1 MCHEIFCFISSG
13 PHAKQVILMPW
24 NILLPILPIQMFRK
38 LSCASLAKNLVTLYQ
53 LNTLFP
59 GRAQY
64 WPPKLL
70 YTVKFPRYNAKC
82 RGKWDLLLYTKYSA
96 SYLVFLATLYLG
108 KINFLWDSVY
118 YCRQEAGGVLQEA
131 AHLPLRQSLVGGR
144 EAGNP
149 DPLLS
154 FPLKNQQ

>member
-1 MCHEIFCFISSG
+1 
-13 PHAKQVILMPW
+13 MPW

-82 RGKWDLLLYTKYSA
+82 TEENE
-96 SYLVFLATLYLG
+96 
-108 KINFLWDSVY
+108 IY
-118 YCRQEAGGVLQEA
+118 YCTRNI
-131 AHLPLRQSLVGGR
+131 PRRISLSSLHYIS
-144 EAGNP
+144 EKSI
-149 DPLLS
+149 S
-154 FPLKNQQ
+154 FGTVYTIVARRLVEFYKKQPTFLYDNHVWVDERRGTQTHSSPSP